1 MRERRCRLVACLL
14 AVLAG
19 CSGAGGKSAS
29 EPGAGKAGEATP
41 AASGPLSEAECMRL
55 LDHYL
60 DLALAEKRATLP
72 PEQVPTE
79 EQVERIRVEMR
90 DDAKQACVGLT
101 ERARYDCA
109 MKART
114 TRALGACLTEQPTE
128 QPTGPSQSG

>member
-1 MRERRCRLVACLL
+1 MRERVRCRLVACIAVAL
-14 AVLAG
+14 AA
-19 CSGAGGKSAS
+19 CSGTGGQSGAT
-29 EPGAGKAGEATP
+29 EPGARKSGDKQTAAR
-41 AASGPLSEAECMRL
+41 ASGPLSEAECMQL

-60 DLALAEKRATLP
+60 ELALAEKRATLP

-101 ERARYDCA
+101 ERERYDCA

-114 TRALGACLTEQPTE
+114 TRGLGACLTEQAD
-128 QPTGPSQSG
+128 SR